1 VTKNLSF
8 CFKGS
13 RTYIHGTDI
22 MSSLLACFK
31 GKEITEIDVKFHG
44 VSESN
49 LSLVVGDQLTDA
61 KVNISLC
68 VDSEEKLF
76 QMIESGE
83 EIDCRYEYDEDDL
96 VDQCQLDLENK
107 QVHLSRVTG
116 YSFYEN
122 FVAMNKHLLQSLYP
136 EEQGKWYFTRIEQ
149 EKQISDEA
157 LITVKLI
164 KNFNFRLT
172 KSDILLEGKKLGSV
186 YFTMVK
192 GQK

>member
-1 VTKNLSF
+1 MDKNLSF

-13 RTYIHGTDI
+13 RTYIQGPDI

-31 GKEITEIDVKFHG
+31 GKDITEIDVKFHG
-44 VSESN
+44 VSKSN
-49 LSLVVGDQLTDA
+49 LSLVAGDELTDS
-61 KVNISLC
+61 KVNVSLC
-68 VDSEEKLF
+68 VDGEEKLF
-76 QMIESGE
+76 QMIENGE
-83 EIDCRYEYDEDDL
+83 EIDCRYEYDEDGL
-96 VDQCQLDLENK
+96 IGQCQLDIESQQINLIG
-107 QVHLSRVTG
+107 VTG
-116 YSFYEN
+116 YSFFEN

-136 EEQGKWYFTRIEQ
+136 EDKGKWYFTRIEQ
-149 EKQISDEA
+149 VKQISDEA

>member
-1 VTKNLSF
+1 VTKKLSF

-13 RTYIHGTDI
+13 RTYIQGPDI
-22 MSSLLACFK
+22 MSALLECFE
-31 GKEITEIDVKFHG
+31 GKDVAEIDVKFHG

-49 LSLVVGDQLTDA
+49 LSLVAGDEATGA
-61 KVNISLC
+61 KVNISLR
-68 VDSEEKLF
+68 VDGEEKLF
-76 QMIESGE
+76 QMIESDE
-83 EIDCRYEYDEDDL
+83 AIDCRYEYDEDAL
-96 VDQCQLDLENK
+96 VRHCQLDLENK
-107 QVHLSRVTG
+107 QVHLSGVTG

-149 EKQISDEA
+149 AKQVSDEA

-172 KSDILLEGKKLGSV
+172 KSDILLEGQKLGSV